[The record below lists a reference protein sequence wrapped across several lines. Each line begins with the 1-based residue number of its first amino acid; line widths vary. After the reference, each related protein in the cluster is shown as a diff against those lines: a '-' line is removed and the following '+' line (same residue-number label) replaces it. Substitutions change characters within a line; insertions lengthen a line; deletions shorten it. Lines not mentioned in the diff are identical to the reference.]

1 MQQKDVLTELH
12 TYISSDPKP
21 ADVKETECT
30 LRYLEACNL
39 LFEKGL
45 LSHDKVSSR
54 ERQVLRNIKAGYDF
68 FSTWLDQVYTKGAHI

>member
-1 MQQKDVLTELH
+1 MLLLFMQQKDVLTELY

-45 LSHDKVSSR
+45 LSHNKVSS
-54 ERQVLRNIKAGYDF
+54 
-68 FSTWLDQVYTKGAHI
+68 